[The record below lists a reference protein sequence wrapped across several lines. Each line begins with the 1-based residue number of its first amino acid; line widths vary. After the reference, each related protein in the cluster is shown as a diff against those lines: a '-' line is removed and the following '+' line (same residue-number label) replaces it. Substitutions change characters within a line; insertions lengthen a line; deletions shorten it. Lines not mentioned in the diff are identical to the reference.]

1 MKIDGLDAI
10 QKTASVN
17 PDLIILDLKM
27 RRMNGLDTA
36 RILKQILPSVPI
48 ILFALNAD
56 TVRPSEVT
64 DLGISAVL
72 SKTDDL
78 GLLISHVHRLLA

>member
-17 PDLIILDLKM
+17 PDLITLDLKM
-27 RRMNGLDTA
+27 PHMNGLDAA
-36 RILKQILPSVPI
+36 RVLKQNLPSVPM

-56 TVRPSEVT
+56 NVRPSEVT
-64 DLGISAVL
+64 DLGIRFVE
-72 SKTDDL
+72 D
-78 GLLISHVHRLLA
+78 